1 MRTPTP
7 LLLRLCCYFCLA
19 QVCFSL
25 SQQRNLPTTNF
36 DGGPVVNLVYFCTL
50 RQTSGK
56 TCEETAVSIY
66 SMSLM
71 LSPQRSITDTRDIH
85 VSVVS
90 NAECRSCLA
99 PKIEA
104 LQETL
109 DPRISVR
116 FFLLDELQDLIPSFK
131 SKASVV
137 QATYPALF
145 PRIQFM
151 AAIDADTLF
160 SDDV

>member
-1 MRTPTP
+1 MPSLSRMRTPTP

-104 LQETL
+104 LQ
-109 DPRISVR
+109 V
-116 FFLLDELQDLIPSFK
+116 Q
-131 SKASVV
+131 KAAVL
-137 QATYPALF
+137 ALS
-145 PRIQFM
+145 PVLARTMTVALVLIQFLR
-151 AAIDADTLF
+151 LF
-160 SDDV
+160 VRLCC